1 MTETPNSLSMF
12 DYDARPVTP
21 QLVLVGNRASSA
33 GYNIRDFLSRNG
45 VPYDWVDLE
54 DPEKVRAVV
63 SPSEMDPV
71 RLPICILP
79 NGTRLAPA
87 TLEDVAAGLG
97 MVSAPSL
104 SEYDLTIVGAGPAG
118 LAAAV
123 YGASEGLRTLAIEA
137 IAPGGQ
143 AGTTS
148 MIENYLGFPQGIS
161 GSELATRATAQA
173 RRFGAEILLAR
184 HLVDLSRDGP
194 GYVAH
199 LSDGTSVRARATVV
213 ASGVE
218 WRRLEI
224 PGLDD
229 LLGSGVYYGAGPSE
243 AVTCTGCRVAVI
255 GGGNSAGQAV
265 VRFSRYAAHVSLLVR
280 GSSLEASMSQYLISQ
295 VSTLPNVEVRT
306 NTELVEL
313 ESDQYLRGL
322 IVSSGKGG
330 VRSRLPADALFV
342 CIGGVPRTQGT
353 AEVGI
358 ALDAA
363 GYIRTGG
370 DVSLSTAGLN
380 GWPLARH
387 PLPLETN
394 LPGLFACGDVRSGS
408 IKRCAAAIGEG
419 SMSVALVH
427 QRLAEVGGEFDQT

>member
-1 MTETPNSLSMF
+1 MSMF
-12 DYDARPVTP
+12 DYDTRPITP
-21 QLVLVGNRASSA
+21 QVVLVGNRACSA
-33 GYNIRDFLSRNG
+33 GYTIRDFLSRNG

-54 DPEKVRAVV
+54 DVERLRAVV
-63 SPSEMDPV
+63 SPSEMDPG
-71 RLPICILP
+71 RLPICVLP

-87 TLEDVAAGLG
+87 TVENVAAGLG
-97 MVSAPSL
+97 MVLAPSL
-104 SEYDLTIVGAGPAG
+104 SEYDLIIVGAGPAG

-123 YGASEGLRTLAIEA
+123 YAASEGLRTLAIEA

-161 GSELATRATAQA
+161 GSELATRATAQG

-184 HLVDLSRDGP
+184 RLVDLSKDGP
-194 GYVAH
+194 GYLAR
-199 LSDGTSVRARATVV
+199 LSDGAAVRAR
-213 ASGVE
+213 
-218 WRRLEI
+218 
-224 PGLDD
+224 
-229 LLGSGVYYGAGPSE
+229 GSGVYYGAGPSE

-265 VRFSRYAAHVSLLVR
+265 VRFSRYAARVTLLVR
-280 GSSLEASMSQYLISQ
+280 GSSLEASMSQYLIAQ
-295 VSTLPNVEVRT
+295 VGKLPNVEVRT
-306 NTELVEL
+306 NTEVVEL
-313 ESDQYLRGL
+313 EADQHLRAL
-322 IVSSGKGG
+322 VVSSRTDSG
-330 VRSRLPADALFV
+330 RSRLPVDALFV

-353 AEVGI
+353 AQVGI
-358 ALDAA
+358 ALDDA
-363 GYIRTGG
+363 GYIRTGR
-370 DVSLSTAGLN
+370 DVGTSPGALEGWSLT
-380 GWPLARH
+380 RH

-427 QRLAEVGGEFDQT
+427 QRLAEVGGE